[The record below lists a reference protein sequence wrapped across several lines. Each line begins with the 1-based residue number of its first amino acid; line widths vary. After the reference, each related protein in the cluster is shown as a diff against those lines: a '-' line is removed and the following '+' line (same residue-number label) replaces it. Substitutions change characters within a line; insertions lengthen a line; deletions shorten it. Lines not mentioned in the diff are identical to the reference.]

1 MDIDKKTIKGASLFA
16 GGVAFGTAGIKIL
29 ASKDAKKVYTN
40 CAAAALRAKDF
51 VMKTVTKVQENAEDV
66 MAEAKQINEERAA
79 QEAACEQEDVCEEQ
93 EPVSQENA

>member
-51 VMKTVTKVQENAEDV
+51 VMKTVT
-66 MAEAKQINEERAA
+66 
-79 QEAACEQEDVCEEQ
+79 
-93 EPVSQENA
+93 